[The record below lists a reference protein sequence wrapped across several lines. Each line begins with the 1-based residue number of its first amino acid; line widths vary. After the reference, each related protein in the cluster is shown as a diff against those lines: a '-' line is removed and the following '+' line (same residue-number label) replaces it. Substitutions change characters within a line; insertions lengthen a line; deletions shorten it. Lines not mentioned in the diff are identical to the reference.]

1 LVTVQVNPQSSE
13 QGMSRHSPKLARPS
27 IRVSIFAVLVA
38 AAVQAVILL
47 VNAGD
52 GSALDLAR
60 LVTASLAAAG
70 TAMVVLRLLSFAVE
84 PPTSRLLALLQYSVG
99 LVPALWVMLIV
110 AYPAATTPGSALGV
124 ALTIIAVVCA
134 VTGIVTVVANARSRW
149 QEASRARLILVKT
162 LADTSRLNFLLE
174 AAESERFASYREVI
188 RNQVSRPLIELHE
201 RATASG
207 EQSLADD
214 IDGFQAAVMRP
225 LAHLLHPVSVRVGLI
240 PAVAALGRSFSLSAS
255 AMITSLDAQGT
266 LLDKN
271 VRLQVFRW
279 VRNLSPRG
287 TTVSLVLTID
297 EDHLRIVASGVQQSR
312 DLDPIQ
318 QVAGLAVRK
327 ADSEGTLQLQ
337 APMIGAEVHIEGSAA
352 GPPEALPRM
361 HGNRWLLLTRPPIMD
376 VYLVVLAGLVTMP
389 FTLAILRNA
398 QTPELVLT
406 AFLSVVVPVML
417 AIPLTR
423 IKVATGTRVGAM
435 TALAMWLGLGIAAGL
450 ANALAVSL
458 IAPDALTPVLTATR
472 LIGGVVRYSLI
483 GLLILI
489 ARGYTAQ
496 ALTDAIS
503 LRVRLSAAEADRAS
517 VLASADETDR
527 ILSETLHRTV
537 QGRLSAISLLLRLGR
552 RSEAMHEFGV
562 LCSKTLPIL
571 EERLLSD
578 ASRNRIEVSP
588 WPRDD
593 LGLVVDD
600 RIDWQQLD
608 ERAPWIVPKFRL
620 VIEECMIN
628 ARRHGRCSEMTIDVV
643 EGLHGL
649 TLHCEDNGCGVDA
662 QAPKGLGSRLF
673 DEICADHLGGW
684 SLQRR
689 GDRTIFVLSVQLE
702 VPSGKDGTSEVSPS
716 GFASRP
722 LAP

>member
-1 LVTVQVNPQSSE
+1 MSGDSPQ
-13 QGMSRHSPKLARPS
+13 LARPS
-27 IRVSIFAVLVA
+27 IRMSIIEVLVA
-38 AAVQAVILL
+38 AAAQAVISL
-47 VNAGD
+47 ATEGD
-52 GSALDLAR
+52 GSALEIAR
-60 LVTASLAAAG
+60 LVTAGLAAAV
-70 TAMVVLRLLSFAVE
+70 TAAVVLRLLSFAVE
-84 PPTSRLLALLQYSVG
+84 PPTSRLLALSQYSVG

-110 AYPAATTPGSALGV
+110 AHPSAPTPGSGRGA
-124 ALTIIAVVCA
+124 ALTVLAVIGV
-134 VTGIVTVVANARSRW
+134 VTGIVVVAANAQSRW
-149 QEASRARLILVKT
+149 QEASRARVILVRS
-162 LADTSRLNFLLE
+162 LADTSRLNVLLA
-174 AAESERFASYREVI
+174 AAERERFTSYREVI

-201 RATASG
+201 RAGHSG
-207 EQSLADD
+207 EQALADE

-240 PAVAALGRSFSLSAS
+240 PAVAALGRSFSLSATP
-255 AMITSLDAQGT
+255 MITSLDAQGN

-287 TTVSLVLTID
+287 ATVSLVLTID
-297 EDHLRIVASGVQQSR
+297 EDHLRIAASGVQQSR

-318 QVAGLAVRK
+318 QVAGLAVRMAK
-327 ADSEGTLQLQ
+327 SEGALELL
-337 APMIGAEVHIEGSAA
+337 APMIGTEVHVEGNSA
-352 GPPEALPRM
+352 GPPQALARLQ
-361 HGNRWLLLTRPPIMD
+361 GNRWLLLTRPPIMD
-376 VYLVVLAGLVTMP
+376 VYLVLLAGIVTMP

-398 QTPELVLT
+398 QTAELVIT

-423 IKVATGTRVGAM
+423 IKVATGTRGGAM
-435 TALAMWLGLGIAAGL
+435 TAVAMWLGLGIGAGL
-450 ANALAVSL
+450 ANALAVSI
-458 IAPDALTPVLTATR
+458 IAPDALTPVLTTTR

-503 LRVRLSAAEADRAS
+503 LKVRLGAADADRAS

-527 ILSETLHRTV
+527 FLSETLHRTV

-562 LCSKTLPIL
+562 LCSQTLPML

-578 ASRNRIEVSP
+578 AIRDRVEVSS
-588 WPRDD
+588 WPRGD
-593 LGLVVDD
+593 LGFVVDD
-600 RIDWQQLD
+600 RIDWQELD

-620 VIEECMIN
+620 VIEECVIN
-628 ARRHGRCSEMTIDVV
+628 ARRHGRGSEMTIDVV
-643 EGLHGL
+643 QGPQRL
-649 TLHCEDNGCGVDA
+649 TLHCEDNGFGVDD

-673 DEICADHLGGW
+673 DEICADHHGEW
-684 SLQRR
+684 SLHRS
-689 GDRTIFVLSVQLE
+689 GDRTMFVLSVRFAPP
-702 VPSGKDGTSEVSPS
+702 VAKDATLEVSPA

-722 LAP
+722 TAP